1 MRIIDMWCRPLT
13 LIVVRVAAS
22 AFAASTGATASVAL
36 GRLVGF
42 VALLRKIDKVILR
55 EVIIV

>member
-1 MRIIDMWCRPLT
+1 MGWTTGRLT
-13 LIVVRVAAS
+13 LIVIVAAS
-22 AFAASTGATASVAL
+22 AASAGATASVAL

>member
-1 MRIIDMWCRPLT
+1 VGWTSGGLT
-13 LIVVRVAAS
+13 AIVTVVAA
-22 AFAASTGATASVAL
+22 ATTTAAATSVAL

-42 VALLRKIDKVILR
+42 VALLCKIDKVILR